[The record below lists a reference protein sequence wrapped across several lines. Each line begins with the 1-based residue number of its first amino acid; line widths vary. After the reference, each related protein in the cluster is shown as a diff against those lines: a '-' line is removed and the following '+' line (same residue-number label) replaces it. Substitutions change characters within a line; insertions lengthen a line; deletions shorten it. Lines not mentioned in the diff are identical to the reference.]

1 MPAYSEDPESARH
14 EIKLVANET
23 DYHSVAL
30 AVRLHPA
37 NFREAYPARWI
48 NSVYFDSLGL
58 DACLDNLSGI
68 SRRTKVRFRWYGDL
82 HSFDS
87 GVLEFKRKRNQF
99 GWKDRF
105 EIAGNIDLRQC
116 SWQQLRRH
124 VRSGLPDTAREL
136 YDRTVLPVLVNRYC
150 RDYYISADRKVRITL
165 DRGLRVFDQRARPAP
180 NLSSESPLAHTMVVE
195 TKFAVADRE
204 RAQQVLQ
211 SLPIRVSK
219 NSKYVRGVL
228 SITGV

>member
-1 MPAYSEDPESARH
+1 MSVRLEDPETARH
-14 EIKLVANET
+14 EIKLVADET

-37 NFREAYPARWI
+37 AFREAYPSRWI

-58 DACLDNLSGI
+58 DACMDNLAGI

-82 HSFDS
+82 HGFES
-87 GVLEFKRKRNQF
+87 GTLEFKRKRNQF

-105 EIAGNIDLRQC
+105 EVAGRIDLRAS
-116 SWQQLRRH
+116 SWRQLRSH
-124 VRSGLPDTAREL
+124 IRSGLPSSALEL
-136 YDRTVLPVLVNRYC
+136 YDRNMLPVLINRYC
-150 RDYYISADRKVRITL
+150 RDYYISADGKVRITL
-165 DRGLRVFDQRARPAP
+165 DRGLRIFDQRTRPAP
-180 NLSSESPLAHTMVVE
+180 NLSFESPLAHTMVVE
-195 TKFAVADRE
+195 TKFAVEDRG
-204 RAQQVLQ
+204 RAQEVLQ